1 MDEETLMALDAI
13 VKNMEAISLNT
24 VETAKTVKDLEKRI
38 KTLETNAIPPSEMP
52 GIRRGRL

>member
-1 MDEETLMALDAI
+1 MDKETLMALDVI

-24 VETAKTVKDLEKRI
+24 VEISKAMIILEERI
-38 KTLETNAIPPSEMP
+38 TSLETNAIPPSEMP